1 MARIQ
6 VMPLP
11 TRSVGEHT
19 STPFVIVID
28 QVHDMTM
35 AAIDQLNSESAVLI
49 KQTGASALWVFAD
62 GDLDVAQPL
71 DLDDETKQHLM
82 RALHQAPSGQH
93 TSPI

>member
-11 TRSVGEHT
+11 TLSVGEHT
-19 STPFVIVID
+19 ATPFVIVID
-28 QVHDMTM
+28 QLHDMRM
-35 AAIDQLNSESAVLI
+35 AAVDQLNTESAVLI

-82 RALHQAPSGQH
+82 RALHQAPAGQH